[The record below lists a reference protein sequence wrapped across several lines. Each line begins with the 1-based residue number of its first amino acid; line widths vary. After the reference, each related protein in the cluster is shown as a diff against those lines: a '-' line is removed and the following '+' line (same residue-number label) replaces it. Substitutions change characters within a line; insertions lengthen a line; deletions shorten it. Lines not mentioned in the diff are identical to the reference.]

1 MKTVAQSDGV
11 ASADDRLCDIVAHL
25 DRDDAGRALELLNP
39 LVSVEKP
46 SIAARFVLA
55 MTAWQL
61 QRFDWALTILTD
73 CHDEAPDN
81 GGVAEALASLQAQLG
96 QLNASLFTGK
106 LATALGNDP
115 ALAVLVPKAYP
126 GFDRAFL
133 SIIERP
139 LLGKAR
145 EALAQGKLSQA
156 IEFARQ
162 HVAIEPDHRD
172 GRAFYADCLMRA
184 GGASAAVATLKPLA
198 DGNSAASPELA
209 SLYARA
215 LTAVGERKDAVHWH
229 QIAATAAPGNPVLA
243 AAQIA
248 DAPFLGIDNSEIGRR
263 ARDWLA
269 RFALAPKPA
278 RKHGAGRKL
287 VVGYLVSAFIDG
299 DDAVAV
305 AAVAQAH
312 DRARV
317 SVLGFGLGN
326 QTAEQN
332 VRLIGAF
339 SKWRDISA
347 LDPATLAR
355 TLSGDG
361 VDVLIDAG
369 GFGSASQLQ
378 ALTRFETGLRVSW
391 LGNPTAILAPLY
403 DVRLAAADYPVL
415 GDAAKPI
422 TTKSIT
428 KGEGAVAFGAD
439 VTLAQLDSR
448 TIALWSAVLAL
459 VPDAKLVLRG
469 RDMGGSANIGRL
481 VAAFGEALAARID
494 LRQVER
500 AGEFYDAVDVALL
513 PNRAASPRAAAEAF
527 GHGVPAI
534 AMTGEPFG
542 SFMRGRGL
550 NKRFVAADEAQYCS
564 LAMALAASPSAR
576 IVPAIE
582 RGATKLARAIEE
594 LDPSRDRHE
603 SAA

>member
-1 MKTVAQSDGV
+1 MNSVAPSDGGS
-11 ASADDRLCDIVAHL
+11 SADDRLRDVVAHL
-25 DRDDAGRALELLNP
+25 DRDETGLALELLNP
-39 LVSVEKP
+39 LVSVEQP

-55 MTAWQL
+55 MTAWQM
-61 QRFDWALTILTD
+61 QRFDWALTILKA
-73 CHDEAPDN
+73 CHDDAPDN

-96 QLNASLFTGK
+96 QLDESLFTGK

-115 ALAVLVPKAYP
+115 SLAVLVPKAYP

-133 SIIERP
+133 SIVERP

-145 EALAQGKLSQA
+145 EALAQGKLSRA

-162 HVAIEPDHRD
+162 HIAIEPDHLE
-172 GRAFYADCLMRA
+172 GRAFHADCLMHA
-184 GGASAAVATLKPLA
+184 GGASAAIATLQSLA
-198 DGNSAASPELA
+198 DGDSKPRPELA

-215 LTAVGERKDAVHWH
+215 LTLVGERKDAAHWH
-229 QIAATAAPGNPVLA
+229 QYAVAAAPANPVVA
-243 AAQIA
+243 AARIA
-248 DAPFLGIDNSEIGRR
+248 DAPFLGIDNGEIARL

-278 RKHGAGRKL
+278 REHAAGRKL
-287 VVGYLVSAFIDG
+287 VIGYLVSAFIDA
-299 DDAVAV
+299 DDAASV

-317 SVLGFGLGN
+317 AVLGFGLGS

-332 VRLIGAF
+332 ARLIGAF

-369 GFGSASQLQ
+369 GFASASQLQ
-378 ALTRFETGLRVSW
+378 ALTRFESGLRVSW
-391 LGNPTAILAPLY
+391 LGNPSAILAPLY

-415 GDAAKPI
+415 GDAAKAV
-422 TTKSIT
+422 TE
-428 KGEGAVAFGAD
+428 GEAPVAFGTD
-439 VTLAQLDSR
+439 VTLAQLDPR
-448 TIALWSAVLAL
+448 TIRLWSAVLAL

-469 RDMGGSANIGRL
+469 RDMVDNANIGRL
-481 VAAFGEALAARID
+481 VAAFGENLAARID

-500 AGEFYDAVDVALL
+500 ASEFYEAVDIALL
-513 PNRAASPRAAAEAF
+513 PYRAASPRAAAEAL

-534 AMTGEPFG
+534 AMAGGPFG
-542 SFMRGRGL
+542 SFMKGHGL
-550 NKRFVAADEAQYCS
+550 ERRLVAADEAQYCS
-564 LAMALAASPSAR
+564 LAMALAAAPSTR
-576 IVPAIE
+576 ILPAIE
-582 RGATKLARAIEE
+582 RGPTKLARTIEE
-594 LDPSRDRHE
+594 LGHSLKRHE
-603 SAA
+603 RAA